1 MIKAE
6 LKERYILSAG
16 GIKRQ
21 RVEEIV
27 HETRYFTNMDKF
39 HEWYDKFKA
48 KLWEDDSKK
57 VDMIE
62 GVYVVTEEL
71 KTNDNSIPETL
82 SKYAS
87 FRDGVSYYYA
97 A

>member
-48 KLWEDDSKK
+48 KLWEDDSK
-57 VDMIE
+57 
-62 GVYVVTEEL
+62 L
-71 KTNDNSIPETL
+71 
-82 SKYAS
+82 
-87 FRDGVSYYYA
+87 
-97 A
+97 